1 MDKTVFTGYNEETY
15 LLVYPDPDK
24 RWIHGKPDEIADLLG
39 ETLTNAII
47 QDPQLRRPLIR
58 SMWRVRKNTLP
69 EILRYWLEGWP
80 FTVIGA
86 AVLFGIMYGFA
97 ALMHALGA

>member
-1 MDKTVFTGYNEETY
+1 MNKTVFTGYNEETY
-15 LLVYPDPDK
+15 LLIHPDPDK
-24 RWIHGKPDEIADLLG
+24 RWIHGDPDEVADLLG

-58 SMWRVRKNTLP
+58 SMRRVRFKTMH

-80 FTVIGA
+80 FTVVGM

-97 ALMHALGA
+97 ALMKALGA

>member
-1 MDKTVFTGYNEETY
+1 MNKTTFTGYNEKTCIIID
-15 LLVYPDPDK
+15 PDPEK
-24 RWIHGKPDEIADLLG
+24 RWIHGKPDEVADLLG

-47 QDPQLRRPLIR
+47 QDPQLRRPVVKAMR
-58 SMWRVRKNTLP
+58 SVRFRTMH

-80 FTVIGA
+80 FTLVGM

-97 ALMHALGA
+97 ALMKALGA

>member
-1 MDKTVFTGYNEETY
+1 MDKTVFTGYNDETY
-15 LLVYPDPDK
+15 LLIHPDPDK
-24 RWIHGKPDEIADLLG
+24 RWIHGKPDEVADLLG

-47 QDPQLRRPLIR
+47 QDPQLRRPVVKALR
-58 SMWRVRKNTLP
+58 RVQIGTLP

-80 FTVIGA
+80 FTVIGM

-97 ALMHALGA
+97 ALMKALGA

>member
-1 MDKTVFTGYNEETY
+1 MDKTVFTGYNEDTY
-15 LLVYPDPDK
+15 LLIYTDPDK

-47 QDPQLRRPLIR
+47 RDPFLRRPMLR
-58 SMWRVRKNTLP
+58 SFWRVWKMTMP

-80 FTVIGA
+80 FTLAGM
-86 AVLFGIMYGFA
+86 AVLFGVMYGFA
-97 ALMHALGA
+97 ALMKALGA